1 MHIAGD
7 TLRFARRIATSALIA
22 MIPVLA
28 LLGYVAWR
36 ELRGPSPADLCDRI
50 DELTHSASTDS
61 LRDQCIS
68 TYEGL
73 RDLADGTY
81 RELAT
86 CIEHATTADDVA
98 RCWR

>member
-7 TLRFARRIATSALIA
+7 TLRFARRIATTALIA
-22 MIPVLA
+22 LIPVLV

-36 ELRGPSPADLCDRI
+36 ELRGPSAAELCDRI
-50 DELTHSASTDS
+50 DELTHTASSDA

-81 RELAT
+81 REISA
-86 CIEHATTADDVA
+86 CIEHAMTGDDVA

>member
-7 TLRFARRIATSALIA
+7 TLRFARRIATTALIA
-22 MIPVLA
+22 LVPVLV
-28 LLGYVAWR
+28 LLGYIMWR
-36 ELRGPSPADLCDRI
+36 ELRGPSPAYLCDRI
-50 DELTHSASTDS
+50 DQLTHMASSDL

-86 CIEHATTADDVA
+86 CIEQATTGDDVA
-98 RCWR
+98 ACWR